1 MGEGIMSFRST
12 IRIITSCLL
21 SVLPLAGADKDLM
34 VVHRKDAETWVL
46 EWRGKT
52 YRCAVGKNGVA
63 AEGQKREGDGKTPS
77 GTYVLRGLY
86 YRPDKVDP
94 RKLPASLKP
103 TALTLNDGWC
113 DEPKAPEYN
122 RFVQLPFAP
131 SHEDLW
137 RKNDDLYDLILPLGY
152 NDDPV
157 VPGLGSAIFMH
168 VARSNYGGTA
178 GCVVLAKQD
187 LLEVLRTVEP
197 GCRIRIEFDKP

>member
-1 MGEGIMSFRST
+1 MQARSAFR
-12 IRIITSCLL
+12 IVTSLLL
-21 SVLPLAGADKDLM
+21 SVLPMAGADKDLM
-34 VVHRKDAETWVL
+34 VVHRKDAQTWVL

-63 AEGQKREGDGKTPS
+63 VPGEKREGDGKSPC

-86 YRPDKVDP
+86 YRPDKID
-94 RKLPASLKP
+94 RQKLPAALKP
-103 TALTLNDGWC
+103 VALTVEDGWC
-113 DEPKAPEYN
+113 DEPGAPEYN
-122 RFVQLPFAP
+122 KFVKLPFAP
-131 SHEDLW
+131 SHEELW

-157 VPGLGSAIFMH
+157 VPGKGSAIFMH
-168 VARSNYGGTA
+168 VARPNYGGTA

-197 GCRIRIEFDKP
+197 GCRIRIEFD